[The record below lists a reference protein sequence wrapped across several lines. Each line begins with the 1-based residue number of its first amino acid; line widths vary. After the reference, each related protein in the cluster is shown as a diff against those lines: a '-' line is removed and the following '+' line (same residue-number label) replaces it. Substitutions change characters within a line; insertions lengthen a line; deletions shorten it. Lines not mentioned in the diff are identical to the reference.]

1 MQLWDNPNKGGKKT
15 KERWKKYYF
24 APSPPP
30 PAADGVLGSGSANVY
45 LCVFAGN
52 WRILTVIIVRLI
64 ITTVK
69 VSVLRGDA
77 AFTKRASRLDAGPVF
92 CSTDQQ
98 FKGFSASKEAD
109 ISGYL
114 TLPPSRPTLRL
125 T

>member
-1 MQLWDNPNKGGKKT
+1 MEKILLRPL
-15 KERWKKYYF
+15 
-24 APSPPP
+24 PPP
-30 PAADGVLGSGSANVY
+30 PSSPAADGVLGSGSANVY

-77 AFTKRASRLDAGPVF
+77 AFAKPASRLNPGPGF

-98 FKGFSASKEAD
+98 FEGFLAYKEAD